1 MKRIALLIAVAGLG
15 LAPRAAGPAVA
26 AEARSKTA
34 FRFELTDGSVIT
46 GTLADETFAV
56 RTLCGAM
63 KLPAT
68 KVRQVKPAVA
78 PPVVKATTS
87 GNEATAVILSL
98 RDGSRYRGE
107 LDLAALPLVTPY
119 GKLGVRPRLV
129 RTVTFVE
136 KSGKGE
142 KWLSARLDLRNGD
155 KLHGSISLKT
165 LTLDTPYGRI
175 SVPIAEVLS
184 MDVSPAPRQGPG
196 ARTGLSASLKE
207 GLLLHYDFEDP
218 IKAEAS
224 VLDRSGHKVNAKAF
238 GSPRQVEGIAGK
250 AIEFNGKNYLRVNS
264 NPTKR
269 LDRLSVSLWFKTAD
283 PKQNYKLVT
292 TAVWY
297 RGPGS
302 GWTVGTHYPEFWD
315 VERKGIRT
323 GGTQRKV
330 PFVPGKWNHLVVVYD
345 GRSVCEYVNG
355 RLSRKYSATGKKI
368 GDGGRFEIGAWHPY
382 TAYNYKGAMDEL
394 RIYNRALSLDQIK
407 LLYHRRQ

>member
-15 LAPRAAGPAVA
+15 ATPAVA
-26 AEARSKTA
+26 ADACSKAA

-46 GTLADETFAV
+46 GRLPDETFVV
-56 RTLCGAM
+56 RTPCGLM
-63 KLPAT
+63 KLPVT
-68 KVRQVKPAVA
+68 KVRQVKAAVA
-78 PPVVKATTS
+78 PPVVKASTS

-98 RDGSRYRGE
+98 RDGSRWRGK

-119 GKLGVRPRLV
+119 GKLAVRLPLV
-129 RTVTFVE
+129 RTVTFVK

-142 KWLSARLDLRNGD
+142 TWLSASLELRNGD

-165 LTLDTPYGRI
+165 LTLDTPYGRA
-175 SVPIAEVLS
+175 SAPIGEVLS
-184 MDVSPAPRQGPG
+184 MDVSPAGPSG
-196 ARTGLSASLKE
+196 RLKE

-394 RIYNRALSLDQIK
+394 RVYNRALSVEEIK
-407 LLYHRRQ
+407 LLYQRRQ